1 MNTLLKWFTRGAEFI
16 AAMALAAIFVTF
28 LLGIVFRYTPFLEPI
43 GWSVVLISLLWVWLI
58 FFGCAFIVREQDH
71 VTFDVLYLGVPR
83 NVRKFLALITAVL
96 MIAAMVWSF
105 PAVWESIF
113 GNRLMELKKIQ
124 TLRVPVTGDKI
135 AIKWLFAPF
144 VLLMVVVTL
153 RYIWRIYT
161 VLRFGPPE
169 TELEALTSDDSDNLE
184 DTIPGGLF

>member
-1 MNTLLKWFTRGAEFI
+1 MQKLQKILTRGAEFI

-71 VTFDVLYLGVPR
+71 VTFDVLYLGVPPPI
-83 NVRKFLALITAVL
+83 RKILALITAVL
-96 MIAAMVWSF
+96 MVAAMIWSF
-105 PAVWESIF
+105 PAVWEAVF
-113 GNRLMELKKIQ
+113 ANKLMTLKKIQ

-144 VLLMVVVTL
+144 VLLMAVVTL
-153 RYIWRIYT
+153 RYLWRIYT

-169 TELEALTSDDSDNLE
+169 TELEALTSGDEDE
-184 DTIPGGLF
+184 TDTIPGGPF